1 MGTSE
6 SSFAV
11 DKDPD
16 THSCT
21 QDNEAYPWWA
31 VDLEEEYDVGSV
43 EITLPSV
50 NGDNRNYRQS
60 RFIQ

>member
-6 SSFAV
+6 GSFAV
-11 DKDPD
+11 DKDPS
-16 THSCT
+16 TQSCT

-43 EITLPSV
+43 VITLPAI
-50 NGDNRNYRQS
+50 NGDNRNYRRS
-60 RFIQ
+60 SFVH